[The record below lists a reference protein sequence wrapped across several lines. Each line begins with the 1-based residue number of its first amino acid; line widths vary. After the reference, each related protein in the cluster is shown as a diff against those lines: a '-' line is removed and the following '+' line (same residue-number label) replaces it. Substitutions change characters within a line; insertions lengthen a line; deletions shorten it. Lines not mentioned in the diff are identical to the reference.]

1 MGDFI
6 LEVINIHNL
15 GSNKKNHTKFLES
28 LSQVKSINENQEI
41 YRRTEE
47 GIDNEEIY
55 RFLRTI
61 NSNEMNN
68 NTKFAIKDFLKQL
81 KQNIIDLINNL
92 LNIYNYQTSLIEKI
106 DQTVFI
112 SKFGKPLVWKELK
125 NLDFDKFLRRKYA
138 NNTRNE
144 NKQNI
149 NTLIFNRIAQIFID
163 KKIEPDNT
171 FQIEFDKEQDN
182 NICKTLKDTLESDI
196 SINKIKTGLEEI
208 KDEIKIKNFTFKENG
223 DVIFNEYQNILKA
236 EKDIYLFFL
245 LILEVTQNISE
256 QKGNF
261 NFFKNITDID
271 ALYKSFHEHSKK
283 LGHKKKDKSQKKG
296 KKKKDKKKGKSKRG
310 GGDFQKKLRVGGD
323 FQKKLR
329 SEAKSENKNTKSK
342 KEGKKGKNKKHDK
355 NEGKQ
360 KGKEDK
366 VMRNFDVLTSK
377 IKYNLEEGK
386 SKSLKKYLD
395 NLKVYQYTLYN
406 YENKSYIKKKF
417 NELKEIK
424 NEVDKEVENNHR
436 DKKRRITKKIREK
449 KSSLQELKNILC
461 EEDKQAKETNTT
473 FNIFNAIFS
482 DNQSYEVT
490 SDDMVKGRFRKIDTF
505 LLPYS
510 DENGF
515 DIKEYLTKKLTKVKL
530 TKIISGIFNLYSG
543 LLYIQLNYLIKIY
556 TTIYNNSIIKDF
568 INKNSSLDLL
578 KKNKN
583 KNSNKN
589 NNSNSNKN
597 KNSNSNKS
605 NKNNNNK
612 KQKIIQNLNNNLMT
626 PKEINKNIIKLKLQK
641 EKLNDYKLSVIHS
654 NNFNNETRN
663 KALNKI
669 DSAIDKIIKKLEE
682 SNNNN

>member
-1 MGDFI
+1 MDNFI

-28 LSQVKSINENQEI
+28 LRQVESINENQEI
-41 YRRTEE
+41 YQRTKE

-55 RFLRTI
+55 RYLRDI
-61 NSNEMNN
+61 NSIGLNKMNN
-68 NTKFAIKDFLKQL
+68 NDKYKIKDFLKQL

-92 LNIYNYQTSLIEKI
+92 MNIYNYQTSLIKKI
-106 DQTVFI
+106 DEPVFF

-125 NLDFDKFLRRKYA
+125 NLDFNKFLRGKYA
-138 NNTRNE
+138 NNTRNV
-144 NKQNI
+144 NKENI

-163 KKIEPDNT
+163 KKIEPENT
-171 FQIEFDKEQDN
+171 FQIEFIDKGQDKEICN
-182 NICKTLKDTLESDI
+182 LLKNIQGYDI
-196 SINKIKTGLEEI
+196 SMNEI
-208 KDEIKIKNFTFKENG
+208 KNNLEKIGDEIEIKNFIFKENG
-223 DVIFNEYQNILKA
+223 DVVFKDYQNILKS

-261 NFFKNITDID
+261 NFFKNITDIE
-271 ALYKSFHEHSKK
+271 ALYKSFHEYSKK
-283 LGHKKKDKSQKKG
+283 LGHKKKDQSQKKG
-296 KKKKDKKKGKSKRG
+296 KKKKGKGKKGKQTKKG
-310 GGDFQKKLRVGGD
+310 GGDGLPLNKLRK
-323 FQKKLR
+323 QSK
-329 SEAKSENKNTKSK
+329 KSK
-342 KEGKKGKNKKHDK
+342 KEEKKNKKGDK
-355 NEGKQ
+355 NKGKQ
-360 KGKEDK
+360 KSKEDK
-366 VMRNFDVLTSK
+366 VIKNFDVLTSK
-377 IKYNLEEGK
+377 IKYNIEEGK

-424 NEVDKEVENNHR
+424 
-436 DKKRRITKKIREK
+436 RIADSNSSDGQMKKKIKEK
-449 KSSLQELKNILC
+449 ISSLQELQNILC
-461 EEDKQAKETNTT
+461 EDDKQAKDTNTT

-510 DENGF
+510 DENGI
-515 DIKEYLTKKLTKVKL
+515 DIKEYLTKKLTKEKL

-543 LLYIQLNYLIKIY
+543 LLYIQLNYLITIY

-568 INKNSSLDLL
+568 INKNSTLDLL

-583 KNSNKN
+583 SNKNSNKN
-589 NNSNSNKN
+589 KISNKNSNKN
-597 KNSNSNKS
+597 KN
-605 NKNNNNK
+605 NNNK
-612 KQKIIQNLNNNLMT
+612 TKTIQILNNNLMT
-626 PKEINKNIIKLKLQK
+626 TKEINKNIIKLKLQK
-641 EKLNDYKLSVIHS
+641 EKLNDYKLSIIHS

-682 SNNNN
+682 SNNN